1 MRALLDTQNDVFWLQ
16 DKREKHGNALFES
29 TKNLVINWWTI
40 ETTISPNHKDVMRRR
55 TAVKMY
61 ESHAIHYL
69 QVFQVHFF
77 FLLRL

>member
-16 DKREKHGNALFES
+16 DKTEKHGNALFES

-40 ETTISPNHKDVMRRR
+40 ETTISPNHKDVMTRR
-55 TAVKMY
+55 TRVKMY
-61 ESHAIHYL
+61 ESHATHYL

-77 FLLRL
+77 FF

>member
-1 MRALLDTQNDVFWLQ
+1 MHALLDTQNDVIWLQ

-40 ETTISPNHKDVMRRR
+40 ETTISLNHKNVVKRR
-55 TAVKMY
+55 TGVKMY

-69 QVFQVHFF
+69 QVFQVRILLFF
-77 FLLRL
+77 